1 MYWPIGTP
9 RVYATSSS
17 RASDSNIYVSYDG
30 LQSHSGSSLA
40 SPQPE
45 SGAQPLKSPS
55 PEESDDVQPPPT
67 PMTPAT
73 PAVKPV
79 ERYEF
84 FPDGG
89 AAKDQ
94 MAEGG
99 RVPVKDPVLA
109 LRIAR
114 TGQMFAVITATSITL
129 WQTKVCWS
137 HDRIPLLSWL
147 ISRSLPWF
155 LL

>member
-1 MYWPIGTP
+1 MYWPIATP

-30 LQSHSGSSLA
+30 LQSHSGSSVT

-45 SGAQPLKSPS
+45 SSAQPLKSPS
-55 PEESDDVQPPPT
+55 PEDFDDVQPPPT
-67 PMTPAT
+67 PMTPATPAT

-94 MAEGG
+94 TSEER

-129 WQTKVCWS
+129 WQTKV
-137 HDRIPLLSWL
+137 
-147 ISRSLPWF
+147 
-155 LL
+155 

>member
-1 MYWPIGTP
+1 
-9 RVYATSSS
+9 
-17 RASDSNIYVSYDG
+17 
-30 LQSHSGSSLA
+30 
-40 SPQPE
+40 
-45 SGAQPLKSPS
+45 
-55 PEESDDVQPPPT
+55 
-67 PMTPAT
+67 MTPAT

-79 ERYEF
+79 ERYDF

-94 MAEGG
+94 TAEDR

-114 TGQMFAVITATSITL
+114 TGQMLAVITATSITL
-129 WQTKVCWS
+129 WQTKVRWTFC
-137 HDRIPLLSWL
+137 RILPFSWLTLLSL
-147 ISRSLPWF
+147 LWF

>member
-30 LQSHSGSSLA
+30 LQSHSGSSVT

-45 SGAQPLKSPS
+45 TIAQPLKSPS
-55 PEESDDVQPPPT
+55 PEDSDDVQPPPT

-94 MAEGG
+94 SAEDR

-129 WQTKVCWS
+129 WQTKVRWS
-137 HDRIPLLSWL
+137 QGRTLLLSQL
-147 ISRSLPWF
+147 TPPSL
-155 LL
+155 L

>member
-9 RVYATSSS
+9 RVHATSSS
-17 RASDSNIYVSYDG
+17 RASDANIYVSYDG
-30 LQSHSGSSLA
+30 LQSLSGSSLA

-45 SGAQPLKSPS
+45 ASAQAPHDD
-55 PEESDDVQPPPT
+55 SDDAQPPPT
-67 PMTPAT
+67 PITPAT

-79 ERYEF
+79 DRYEF

-89 AAKDQ
+89 AAAKSQAADD
-94 MAEGG
+94 G
-99 RVPVKDPVLA
+99 RVPLKDPVLA

-129 WQTKVCWS
+129 WQTKVSFPCPS
-137 HDRIPLLSWL
+137 FCKPKLGSIG
-147 ISRSLPWF
+147 
-155 LL
+155 

>member
-9 RVYATSSS
+9 RVHATSSS
-17 RASDSNIYVSYDG
+17 RASDASIFVSYDG

-45 SGAQPLKSPS
+45 ASARPVTAPQHD
-55 PEESDDVQPPPT
+55 ESDDAQPPPT
-67 PMTPAT
+67 PMTPKT

-84 FPDGG
+84 FPDGA
-89 AAKDQ
+89 AAKSQTTDD
-94 MAEGG
+94 GK
-99 RVPVKDPVLA
+99 VPVKDPVLA

-129 WQTKVCWS
+129 WQTKVYLCS
-137 HDRIPLLSWL
+137 MPS
-147 ISRSLPWF
+147 
-155 LL
+155 

>member
-1 MYWPIGTP
+1 
-9 RVYATSSS
+9 
-17 RASDSNIYVSYDG
+17 
-30 LQSHSGSSLA
+30 
-40 SPQPE
+40 
-45 SGAQPLKSPS
+45 
-55 PEESDDVQPPPT
+55 
-67 PMTPAT
+67 MTPAT

-89 AAKDQ
+89 AAKDH
-94 MAEGG
+94 ATEDR

-137 HDRIPLLSWL
+137 HGRIPLLSWL
-147 ISRSLPWF
+147 IPHSLQWSS
-155 LL
+155 L